1 MTFKEILNFYL
12 KELNCSSKNLSE
24 ASKISESVISRYR
37 SGKRTPKENS
47 KQIKDIAK
55 GIYVISQSNKVKYS
69 KEDILK
75 KLNQSVSNKNSF
87 DYDNFSKNLN
97 NLISTLNINTND
109 MSKYI
114 VFDASH
120 ISRIRYGKT
129 KPSDPNEFIK
139 KVCNYVI
146 NKFNTDNDKKTILS
160 LTECTESNENLY
172 DTLFNW
178 LINNKNEQEE
188 ASVSN
193 FLNKLDEFNL
203 NDYIKAIKFDELK
216 VPTIPFYKARS
227 KNYYGL
233 EEMKKAELDFFKA
246 TVLSKS
252 KEDIFMCSDMPME
265 DMAKDADFGKK
276 WMFGVAM
283 SLKKGLNLNIIHNI
297 DRPFNEMMLG
307 LESWVP
313 IYMTGQISPYYIK
326 DKKNS
331 IYEHINY
338 TSGSAI
344 LTGECIKG
352 YHSKGKYYVT
362 SNAKEIKYYK
372 EKANLI
378 LKKANPLMEI
388 YKEEKSEK
396 YKEFLIN
403 SIKINKERKRI
414 LSSLPLFTISDELL
428 LKILKRCKVSKK
440 DIESIISYK
449 NNESE
454 NIKSILDKNKINDN
468 IFNVSKNDILEGD
481 ISLSLE
487 NMFFSKKISYSYEE
501 YLEHLKLTKK
511 FAKEN
516 KNYNLII
523 NNYKTFNNINITI
536 IKDSLVILSKSS
548 NPTIHFVIKHPKLTD
563 AISNFEPIVE
573 E

>member
-1 MTFKEILNFYL
+1 MTFKEIINFYL

-47 KQIKDIAK
+47 KQIKDISN
-55 GIYVISQSNKVKYS
+55 GIYVISQSSKIKYS
-69 KEDILK
+69 KEDVLK

-139 KVCNYVI
+139 RVCNYVI
-146 NKFNTDNDKKTILS
+146 NKFNTTNDKKAILS
-160 LTECTESNENLY
+160 LTGCTESNENLY

-216 VPTIPFYKARS
+216 VPTIHFYKARS

-252 KEDIFMCSDMPME
+252 KEDIFMCSNMPME
-265 DMAKDADFGKK
+265 DMA
-276 WMFGVAM
+276 
-283 SLKKGLNLNIIHNI
+283 
-297 DRPFNEMMLG
+297 
-307 LESWVP
+307 
-313 IYMTGQISPYYIK
+313 
-326 DKKNS
+326 
-331 IYEHINY
+331 
-338 TSGSAI
+338 
-344 LTGECIKG
+344 
-352 YHSKGKYYVT
+352 
-362 SNAKEIKYYK
+362 
-372 EKANLI
+372 
-378 LKKANPLMEI
+378 
-388 YKEEKSEK
+388 
-396 YKEFLIN
+396 
-403 SIKINKERKRI
+403 
-414 LSSLPLFTISDELL
+414 
-428 LKILKRCKVSKK
+428 
-440 DIESIISYK
+440 
-449 NNESE
+449 
-454 NIKSILDKNKINDN
+454 
-468 IFNVSKNDILEGD
+468 
-481 ISLSLE
+481 
-487 NMFFSKKISYSYEE
+487 
-501 YLEHLKLTKK
+501 
-511 FAKEN
+511 
-516 KNYNLII
+516 
-523 NNYKTFNNINITI
+523 
-536 IKDSLVILSKSS
+536 
-548 NPTIHFVIKHPKLTD
+548 
-563 AISNFEPIVE
+563 
-573 E
+573 